1 MFQCQV
7 GAADGV
13 APIRS
18 RSAQLT
24 VYVPPEDPFI
34 EEGDILEVT
43 EDMDTTL
50 HCVSPGGKPAADVSR
65 AFHSLLSISDMGPFS
80 DLLARWRWPCCCQE
94 CADQRGHAGG
104 WQEIQYHLR
113 DHLQTQEEAP
123 QQDIDLLRQQHRGQV
138 QEVSLHHDD
147 GQIRAQCHNNIEVRV
162 MR

>member
-34 EEGDILEVT
+34 EQGDILEVT

-50 HCVSPGGKPAADVSR
+50 HCVSPGGKPAADVSSR
-65 AFHSLLSISDMGPFS
+65 TFHTLLSISDMGHYFRFTGTMEM
-80 DLLARWRWPCCCQE
+80 AMW
-94 CADQRGHAGG
+94 
-104 WQEIQYHLR
+104 
-113 DHLQTQEEAP
+113 
-123 QQDIDLLRQQHRGQV
+123 LLRMSGP
-138 QEVSLHHDD
+138 
-147 GQIRAQCHNNIEVRV
+147 VRTCW
-162 MR
+162 RTARDSTPPP